1 LNFSAIVLYDS
12 IQKNLNEWITK
23 GKLDILSPNERRFF
37 EMAFQSQSSLDG
49 TDWQILRELQQD
61 ARLSFNEL
69 GRRVNLSAPAAA
81 ERVRKLEDKGV
92 IYGYSAQINPAKVG
106 LPLLAFIQLHC
117 DPGKCL
123 LKTSSAE
130 KYPEILEIHKLSGAH
145 CTLLKVAVSSMEHL
159 EAFNE
164 RLGSHGPLISNIV
177 TSSPF
182 TSRMI
187 DWEDPDVSVDPPAN
201 PGWSE

>member
-1 LNFSAIVLYDS
+1 
-12 IQKNLNEWITK
+12 
-23 GKLDILSPNERRFF
+23 
-37 EMAFQSQSSLDG
+37 MALHLETSLDT
-49 TDWQILRELQQD
+49 TDWQILRELQRD
-61 ARLSFNEL
+61 ARLSYSEL

-81 ERVRKLEDKGV
+81 ERVRKLEDRGV
-92 IYGYSAQINPAKVG
+92 ITGYAAQINQAKIG

-123 LKTSSAE
+123 LKTSRADE
-130 KYPEILEIHKLSGAH
+130 FPEILEIHKLSGAH

-182 TSRMI
+182 MSRMI
-187 DWEDPDVSVDPPAN
+187 DWEDPDVNLNPPAN

>member
-1 LNFSAIVLYDS
+1 MALHLKSSMDS
-12 IQKNLNEWITK
+12 
-23 GKLDILSPNERRFF
+23 
-37 EMAFQSQSSLDG
+37 

-69 GRRVNLSAPAAA
+69 GRRVNLSAPATA
-81 ERVRKLEDKGV
+81 ERVRKLEEKGV
-92 IYGYSAQINPAKVG
+92 ITGYAAQIDPAKVG

-177 TSSPF
+177 TSTPF

-187 DWEDPDVSVDPPAN
+187 DWEEPDVSLDPPAN
-201 PGWSE
+201 PGWSK

>member
-1 LNFSAIVLYDS
+1 
-12 IQKNLNEWITK
+12 
-23 GKLDILSPNERRFF
+23 
-37 EMAFQSQSSLDG
+37 MALHLETSLDT
-49 TDWQILRELQQD
+49 TDWQILRELQRD
-61 ARLSFNEL
+61 ARLSYNEL

-81 ERVRKLEDKGV
+81 ERVRKLEDRGV
-92 IYGYSAQINPAKVG
+92 ITGYSAQINQAKIG

-123 LKTSSAE
+123 LKTSSADE
-130 KYPEILEIHKLSGAH
+130 FPEILEIHKLSGAH

-182 TSRMI
+182 MSRMI
-187 DWEDPDVSVDPPAN
+187 DWEDPDVNLDPPAN

>member
-1 LNFSAIVLYDS
+1 
-12 IQKNLNEWITK
+12 
-23 GKLDILSPNERRFF
+23 
-37 EMAFQSQSSLDG
+37 MALHLETSLDS
-49 TDWQILRELQQD
+49 TDWQILRELQRD
-61 ARLSFNEL
+61 ARLSYNEL

-81 ERVRKLEDKGV
+81 ERVRKLEDRG
-92 IYGYSAQINPAKVG
+92 IITGYAAQVDPAKIG

-123 LKTSSAE
+123 LKTSSADE
-130 KYPEILEIHKLSGAH
+130 FPEILEIHKLSGAH

-182 TSRMI
+182 MSRMI
-187 DWEDPDVSVDPPAN
+187 DWEDPDVSLDPPAN

>member
-1 LNFSAIVLYDS
+1 MALRLETPLDS
-12 IQKNLNEWITK
+12 
-23 GKLDILSPNERRFF
+23 
-37 EMAFQSQSSLDG
+37 
-49 TDWQILRELQQD
+49 TDWQILRELQRD

-69 GRRVNLSAPAAA
+69 GRRVNLSAPAVA
-81 ERVRKLEDKGV
+81 ERVRKLEDRGV
-92 IYGYSAQINPAKVG
+92 ISGYSAQINLAKVG

-123 LKTSSAE
+123 LKTSRADE
-130 KYPEILEIHKLSGAH
+130 YPEILEIHKLSGAH

-164 RLGSHGPLISNIV
+164 RLGHHGPLISNIV

-182 TSRMI
+182 ASRMI
-187 DWEDPDVSVDPPAN
+187 DWEDQDVNMDPPGT
-201 PGWSE
+201 PGWE